1 MIVGNRAKRA
11 RLTSTNGP
19 AVLEYM
25 RTVDGNFEVLNEEA
39 YSQLFEAALL
49 RDIVESGEAIG
60 IKFAIFAD
68 PNLQAGIWNEECLE
82 AYGFA
87 TYKILELELQEGRVD
102 ADDPNLAH
110 LEDSPENGFRMRAVL
125 EGFDSIPD
133 KRRGAIHASEVFP
146 DTLIWR
152 DLQLEDH
159 FLAVRSEEE
168 ETPEVA
174 AQGSSS
180 PQRNKREVH
189 DDETDDHESSRE
201 TGSKGKFLVSAGKHF
216 QCNTEASVKLK
227 KKLDESLFTRR
238 IITQERHSTV
248 FREEGTVFLPPGEY
262 IQKLQII
269 ASQRTSGLVSGGA
282 TAQCWAGVEAFRL
295 AQRLQVF
302 QTKTSNTF
310 DQLMKGEPWPILNY
324 QKMSLDAFLSVDES
338 RIAYDDMGQLI
349 RKLQGL
355 DAVLAIG
362 GGDEW
367 RGSTSEIITELSTGK
382 LMSSLVEAVHYRI
395 NEAIS
400 IFVDTVRDP
409 ELDTVRRLT
418 PSGEWQDFDL
428 NSLGSVIAFFRNCLA
443 GVQQDTF
450 QNHALFNNTIKTM
463 LTLSSRPIGSGKK
476 DKVDAASKG
485 PTTTPPLST
494 AGLLTPQRHQAT
506 TTQTNLKGGQ
516 KRGREGD
523 SGDKET
529 QLCINSGLY
538 FLGVSKEDCK
548 SGAACPYQH
557 FESGSRVTSLPVSE
571 VIKMAQ
577 KLPPFGG
584 KKLQLLEALQEQ
596 TTEELEQTK

>member
-1 MIVGNRAKRA
+1 MIVGSRAKRA

-19 AVLEYM
+19 AVLGYM
-25 RTVDGNFEVLNEEA
+25 RAVDGNFEILNEEA

-49 RDIVESGEAIG
+49 QDIADSGEAIG

-68 PNLQAGIWNEECLE
+68 PNLQAGAWNEDCLE

-87 TYKILELELQEGRVD
+87 TYKIVELELQEGRID
-102 ADDPNLAH
+102 ADDQALAP
-110 LEDSPENGFRMRAVL
+110 LDNSSENGFRMRAIL
-125 EGFDSIPD
+125 EGFDSTPD
-133 KRRGAIHASEVFP
+133 KRRGVLHASEVFP
-146 DTLIWR
+146 DTIIWR
-152 DLQLEDH
+152 DLKLEDH
-159 FLAVRSEEE
+159 FLTVRSEEDETSE
-168 ETPEVA
+168 EATRGP
-174 AQGSSS
+174 QSS
-180 PQRNKREVH
+180 QRDKQEAP
-189 DDETDDHESSRE
+189 DDETEDHESSKE
-201 TGSKGKFLVSAGKHF
+201 TASKGKFLVSAGKHF

-238 IITQERHSTV
+238 IITQDRHSVV

-269 ASQRTSGLVSGGA
+269 ASQRTSGLGSGGA
-282 TAQCWAGVEAFRL
+282 TSPCWAGVEAFRL

-310 DQLMKGEPWPILNY
+310 DHLMRGEPWPILNY

-338 RIAYDDMGQLI
+338 RIAYDDVGQLI

-362 GGDEW
+362 GGEEW

-382 LMSSLVEAVHYRI
+382 LMSSSVEAVHYRI

-409 ELDTVRRLT
+409 ELETVRRLT

-443 GVQQDTF
+443 GVQHDTF
-450 QNHALFNNTIKTM
+450 QNHALFTNTIKTM
-463 LTLSSRPIGSGKK
+463 LTLSSRPLGVGKK
-476 DKVDAASKG
+476 DKVDASSKG

-494 AGLLTPQRHQAT
+494 SGLLTPQRHQAT
-506 TTQTNLKGGQ
+506 TTKTDLGGGR

-523 SGDKET
+523 SGDKKT
-529 QLCINSGLY
+529 QICINSGLY
-538 FLGVSKEDCK
+538 FLGVSEEDCK
-548 SGAACPYQH
+548 SGNACPYQH
-557 FESGSRVTSLPVSE
+557 FESGSHVTSLPVAE

-584 KKLQLLEALQEQ
+584 KKVQLLEALQAQ
-596 TTEELEQTK
+596 TTVALEKTK